1 MTVTFAMGILTDSS
15 SDLTQLLAR
24 WRRGDREAEA
34 DLVQAMYPMFR
45 DMARR
50 RLQRIGGHLT
60 LRATELVHEAY
71 ERITQADWPEWESR
85 AHFVGVVA
93 KVIRN
98 LVIDTVREQ
107 QSEKRGGQVQVLSW
121 SELEQEPERFGSAL
135 EIDLG
140 LDWIGLDRAL
150 AALERESP
158 EAARLVELKFF
169 AGLNTDELADAL
181 GVSRASV
188 VREWRFAR
196 AFLSEQLQAPD
207 SDAG

>member
-1 MTVTFAMGILTDSS
+1 MSDGMGDVTA
-15 SDLTQLLAR
+15 LLAQ
-24 WRRGDREAEA
+24 WRSGDRQAEA
-34 DLVQAMYPMFR
+34 ALIQAMYPMFR

-50 RLQRIGGHLT
+50 RLMRHGGHLT
-60 LRATELVHEAY
+60 LRPTELVHEAY

-85 AHFVGVVA
+85 GHFLSVVA

-121 SELEQEPERFGSAL
+121 TDLEVDHEQIGSSL

-140 LDWIGLDRAL
+140 LDWLGLDRAL
-150 AALERESP
+150 AALEQESP

-169 AGLNTDELADAL
+169 AGLNTEELAVAL
-181 GVSRASV
+181 GISRASV

-196 AFLSEQLQAPD
+196 AFLSDHLQAKG
-207 SDAG
+207 AG